1 MKLLA
6 SDFDNTIFVKDKD
19 VLDKNI
25 NSIRKFI
32 NLGNLFCIITG
43 RNYSSLKNELQRYNI
58 PYSYLICEDGA
69 QIFNNVDYCINTIY
83 LSKDKI
89 EKIINILEDNNCKYY
104 LDDGYNE
111 TTNKTDCVKVA
122 GYDYDIDKVESIIK
136 ELRNFSYAYL
146 STEHINI
153 TDKEANKF
161 SSLKKLVE
169 IEKLNMHNLF
179 TIGDAENDYEMLK
192 LNGVVIKNH
201 SKKLDELGLKEYSYL
216 YEYIDELIN
225 N

>member
-1 MKLLA
+1 MEKY
-6 SDFDNTIFVKDKD
+6 FE
-19 VLDKNI
+19 KNI
-25 NSIRKFI
+25 NSIRRFI

-43 RNYSSLKNELQRYNI
+43 RNYSSLKNELQKNSI

-83 LSKDKI
+83 LSENKVDKI
-89 EKIINILEDNNCKYY
+89 IAILEENNCKYY

-111 TTNKTDCVKVA
+111 TTNKNDCVKVV
-122 GYDYDIDKVESIIK
+122 GYDYDDGIKKVLN
-136 ELRNFSYAYL
+136 ELNEFSYAYL

-153 TDKEANKF
+153 TDKSANKYN
-161 SSLKKLVE
+161 SLKKLVE
-169 IEKLNMHNLF
+169 IEKLDMHDLF
-179 TIGDAENDYEMLK
+179 TIGDSENDYEMLK
-192 LNGVVIKNH
+192 
-201 SKKLDELGLKEYSYL
+201 KLDGVLMTKHSEKLDGLNLKEYNYL